1 MKESTKLRASPEQ
14 TAEPAAQ
21 TKNQAAPPKHRTPLK
36 RRVEPYIWL
45 LPSIVMMGVLILI
58 PIVTVFQTSFSEISK
73 AGVFKGFNG
82 IDNYLWIFKQ
92 AAFRTTLKNTVVWTV
107 VVVGLSTI
115 IGIVLGLVLN
125 EKFHGRKI
133 VRAIVVFP
141 WATALIIQSVVW
153 KYIINADYGALNNL
167 LYNLGIIKSY
177 VNWTA
182 TPQAFFAWECFVG
195 ILVTVP
201 FVTFCV
207 LSGLQSIDT
216 SLYEAADVDG
226 ASFWDRLFRV
236 TLPLLMPSLTVSTV
250 LNIIYV
256 FNSFPIVWTI
266 SKGDPADQTHT
277 LVTYLYKLSFTN
289 QRVGEAAAVSVVGF
303 VILAFCAS
311 IYMVMTLR
319 AEKEE

>member
-1 MKESTKLRASPEQ
+1 MKENKPRTKLNMR
-14 TAEPAAQ
+14 
-21 TKNQAAPPKHRTPLK
+21 K
-36 RRVEPYIWL
+36 VEPYIWL
-45 LPSIVMMGVLILI
+45 LPSIILMSVMILV
-58 PIVTVFQTSFSEISK
+58 PIFSVFQTSFSEISK
-73 AGVFKGFNG
+73 SGINKGFNG
-82 IDNYLWIFKQ
+82 VSNYVWIFQ
-92 AAFRTTLKNTVVWTV
+92 NPTFWNTLGNTVIWTI

-115 IGIVLGLVLN
+115 LGIILGLVLN

-141 WATALIIQSVVW
+141 WATALIIQSVIW
-153 KYIINADYGALNNL
+153 KYIINADYGALNVL
-167 LYNLGIIKSY
+167 LTKLGLIDSY

-182 TPQAFFAWECFVG
+182 TPGQFFAWECFVG
-195 ILVTVP
+195 ILVTIP

-216 SLYEAADVDG
+216 SLYEAAAVDG
-226 ASFWDRLFRV
+226 ATFWSRLFKV

-256 FNSFPIVWTI
+256 FNSFPIIWTI

-289 QRVGEAAAVSVVGF
+289 QKVGEAAAVSVVGF
-303 VILAFCAS
+303 VILAACAS
-311 IYMVMTLR
+311 VYMMITLR
-319 AEKEE
+319 AEKEEE